1 MDKRELIALTLLKGQ
16 GVGNSFIK
24 KNLNALR
31 RASSIV
37 ECVLRLLPEFDV
49 ETYKEKCLIQAE
61 RIIQECAEK
70 AYTIVCIGDADYPT
84 SLIEIGDP
92 PAVLYM
98 KGNQALLDKAV
109 AVIGT
114 RHSTPLGEKIA
125 EKIGAYYSN
134 SHSICNGLAEGID
147 KHAIYHNGIVLP
159 NVIGVISG
167 GLNFE
172 STCSKSCAAT
182 IKDVL
187 ASGGLIIS
195 EFPPYQKEDQFAGS
209 KVSRVQAG
217 LSKALILVQS
227 SITGGSKYTLKAFS
241 KLNRPLGVIHFPSH
255 EEYSSDV
262 FGANRAIIEKGLE
275 GVAEFIG
282 LKTTKGLCFSKIVKI
297 ECAADYPHLFAQEEV
312 NNHTL
317 F

>member
-1 MDKRELIALTLLKGQ
+1 MDKRELIALTLQKGQ
-16 GVGNSFIK
+16 RVGNSFIK
-24 KNLNALR
+24 NYFNALAH
-31 RASSIV
+31 ASSVAEGI
-37 ECVLRLLPEFDV
+37 LKFLPEFDV
-49 ETYKEKCLIQAE
+49 ETYTEKYLPQAD
-61 RIIQECAEK
+61 RIIQECSEK
-70 AYTIVCIGDADYPT
+70 EYKIVGIGDKDYPS
-84 SLIEIGDP
+84 SLIEISDP

-98 KGNQALLDKAV
+98 KGNTALLDRV
-109 AVIGT
+109 IAVIGT

-125 EKIGAYYSN
+125 EKIGAYYST
-134 SHSICNGLAEGID
+134 SYSICNGLAEGID
-147 KHAIYHNGIVLP
+147 KHAIYHNGSVLP

-172 STCSKSCAAT
+172 NTCSKSCAET

-187 ASGGLIIS
+187 AAGGLIIS

-217 LSKALILVQS
+217 LSQALILVQS

-241 KLNRPLGVIHFPSH
+241 KLNRALGVVHFPSH

-282 LKTTKGLCFSKIVKI
+282 LKTSKGLSFSKIMKI
-297 ECAADYPHLFAQEEV
+297 EGAADYPRLLAPEEV
-312 NNHTL
+312 NNNTL

>member
-1 MDKRELIALTLLKGQ
+1 MNKKELIALTLLKGQ

-24 KNLNALR
+24 KNLDTLR
-31 RASSIV
+31 HAPSIV
-37 ECVLRLLPEFDV
+37 EGVLKFIPEFDV
-49 ETYKEKCLIQAE
+49 ETYTEKCLPQAE
-61 RIIQECAEK
+61 RIIEECAEK
-70 AYTIVCIGDADYPT
+70 AYSIVCIGDTDYPS
-84 SLIEIGDP
+84 SLTEIGDP

-98 KGNQALLDKAV
+98 NGNRNLLDRAV

-125 EKIGAYYSN
+125 EKIGTYYST
-134 SHSICNGLAEGID
+134 SYSICNGLAEGID
-147 KHAIYHNGIVLP
+147 KHAIYHNGSVLP

-172 STCSKSCAAT
+172 NTCSKSCAET

-187 ASGGLIIS
+187 AAGGLIIS

-217 LSKALILVQS
+217 LSQALILVQS

-241 KLNRPLGVIHFPSH
+241 KLNRALGVVHFPSH

-282 LKTTKGLCFSKIVKI
+282 LKTSKGLSFSKIMKI
-297 ECAADYPHLFAQEEV
+297 EGAADYPRLLAPEEV
-312 NNHTL
+312 NNNTL

>member
-1 MDKRELIALTLLKGQ
+1 MDKRELIALTLIKGQ

-24 KNLNALR
+24 KNLDALR
-31 RASSIV
+31 CTSSIV
-37 ECVLRLLPEFDV
+37 ECLLRFLPEFDT
-49 ETYKEKCLIQAE
+49 ETYAEKCLPQAE

-70 AYTIVCIGDADYPT
+70 MYTIVCIGDADYPS
-84 SLIEIGDP
+84 SLFEIGDP

-98 KGNQALLDKAV
+98 KGNQALLGNAI

-114 RHSTPLGEKIA
+114 RHSTSLGEKIA
-125 EKIGAYYSN
+125 EKIGVYYST
-134 SHSICNGLAEGID
+134 SYSICNGLAEGID
-147 KHAIYHNGIVLP
+147 KHAIYHNGSVLP

-172 STCSKSCAAT
+172 STCSKSCAAI

-187 ASGGLIIS
+187 AAGGLIIS
-195 EFPPYQKEDQFAGS
+195 EFPPYQKVDQFAGS

-227 SITGGSKYTLKAFS
+227 SMTGGSKYTLKAYS
-241 KLNRPLGVIHFPSH
+241 KLNRPLGIIHFPSH
-255 EEYSSDV
+255 DEYSCDV
-262 FGANRAIIEKGLE
+262 FGANRAIIEKGLN
-275 GVAEFIG
+275 GVAEFLG
-282 LKTTKGLCFSKIVKI
+282 LKTTKGLSFSKIMKI
-297 ECAADYPHLFAQEEV
+297 ESVADYPHLLAPDEM
-312 NNHTL
+312 NDNKL

>member
-24 KNLNALR
+24 KNLDTLR
-31 RASSIV
+31 HAPSIV
-37 ECVLRLLPEFDV
+37 EGVLKFIPEFDV
-49 ETYKEKCLIQAE
+49 ETYTEKCLPQTE

-70 AYTIVCIGDADYPT
+70 AYSIVCIGDTDYPS
-84 SLIEIGDP
+84 SLTEIGDP

-98 KGNQALLDKAV
+98 KGNRNLLDRAV

-125 EKIGAYYSN
+125 EKIGTYYSR
-134 SHSICNGLAEGID
+134 SYSICNGLAEGID
-147 KHAIYHNGIVLP
+147 KHAIYHNGSVLP

-172 STCSKSCAAT
+172 NTCSKSCAET

-187 ASGGLIIS
+187 AAGGLIIS

-217 LSKALILVQS
+217 LSQALILVQS

-241 KLNRPLGVIHFPSH
+241 KLNRALGVVHFPSH

-282 LKTTKGLCFSKIVKI
+282 LKTSKGLSFSKIMKI
-297 ECAADYPHLFAQEEV
+297 EGAADYPLLLTPEEV
-312 NNHTL
+312 SKNTL